1 MPVIPTLFMHI
12 LPLYLMYT
20 YPHYRGGGEYEG
32 NTMYEEEE
40 EEEEEIVGEKDID
53 DNDDGWG
60 G

>member
-1 MPVIPTLFMHI
+1 MHI

-40 EEEEEIVGEKDID
+40 EEEEEIVGVKD
-53 DNDDGWG
+53 
-60 G
+60 